1 MKAFLAVLNF
11 FLVEKLIFGH
21 FWNCKKCDLLKK
33 NSWNWFILFHEF
45 FWPGLFL
52 IFWPTIPSEPLSLKF
67 FPKKYI
73 VFEANSSTAL
83 NCTFWG
89 ILKHCTYVG
98 VFPKS
103 ATKAHMLPLG
113 LVHCLWPH
121 TRVDRDHVRLLKL
134 HPTKEFA

>member
-1 MKAFLAVLNF
+1 MIYLSIISKHKHIDLFLQLTELEF
-11 FLVEKLIFGH
+11 QKSEKISKLH
-21 FWNCKKCDLLKK
+21 FWEDFK
-33 NSWNWFILFHEF
+33 
-45 FWPGLFL
+45 
-52 IFWPTIPSEPLSLKF
+52 
-67 FPKKYI
+67 
-73 VFEANSSTAL
+73 STV
-83 NCTFWG
+83 
-89 ILKHCTYVG
+89 HVV